1 MVAEKR
7 LSLSFPPDFRNI
19 DEARTKLEGFCRDI
33 YNEPFSESKMS
44 EFLIAATEMMNNAAE
59 HSNAGTIGIELRA
72 GEKEVIFRV
81 TTEGE
86 RFDPTEKDIS
96 MPNLDG
102 ELPEGGFG
110 LALIKELTDGMWYE
124 YSDGKNI
131 LTIKK
136 IIN

>member
-7 LSLSFPPDFRNI
+7 LSLSFKPDFRNI

-33 YNEPFSESKMS
+33 YNEPSSESKLS
-44 EFLIAATEMMNNAAE
+44 EFLIAATEMMNNAVE
-59 HSNAGTIGIELRA
+59 HSNAGTIGIELIA
-72 GEKEVIFRV
+72 GEKEVIFRIA
-81 TTEGE
+81 TGGE
-86 RFDPTEKDIS
+86 RFDPAEKGIS

-110 LALIKELTDGMWYE
+110 LALIKELTDGMRYE
-124 YSDGKNI
+124 YLNGKNI
-131 LTIKK
+131 LTIRK